1 MSILTN
7 FPCQNQILWAFV
19 RWAIVLWAFVLR
31 AFVRES
37 LSLYFRLRFFR
48 EWIDYGT
55 PKSFWVSGFYFT
67 QSFFTGWL
75 AARRSV
81 IIVCSN
87 SPRVYPAGSEYD
99 TMRDAVLTW
108 LKSRHA
114 SAQSTARNQQLKS
127 GNAEKLKSKK
137 RVCSE
142 VSVNSP
148 GSPWSRSRRRPL

>member
-19 RWAIVLWAFVLR
+19 RSAY
-31 AFVRES
+31 VRES

-99 TMRDAVLTW
+99 TMRDTGAVPANQPVSGGEATDRR
-108 LKSRHA
+108 KSF
-114 SAQSTARNQQLKS
+114 
-127 GNAEKLKSKK
+127 
-137 RVCSE
+137 
-142 VSVNSP
+142 
-148 GSPWSRSRRRPL
+148 RRKMADCPS